1 MKRESI
7 KTYSYRISQAS
18 RTQLVVIMYDM
29 AQEYIHDALELLPS
43 DKDGFCRNIRQV
55 KRIVDELSSSLD
67 MQYDI
72 SKELFVLYMQAG
84 KILVSCLANKSDE
97 GLSKVL
103 HMFEC
108 LRKSFYEISK
118 QDNSAP
124 VLKNTQQV
132 YAGLTY
138 SSAGSSN
145 EISTDP
151 LSNRGYMV

>member
-18 RTQLVVIMYDM
+18 KTQLVVIMYDM
-29 AQEYIHDALELLPS
+29 AQEYIQDALELLPS

-55 KRIVDELSSSLD
+55 KRIIDELSSTL
-67 MQYDI
+67 DI

-84 KILVSCLANKSDE
+84 KVLVACLANKNDE
-97 GLSKVL
+97 GLDKVIYML
-103 HMFEC
+103 KS

-118 QDNSAP
+118 QDDSGP

-138 SSAGSSN
+138 SSVGGSN

-151 LSNRGYMV
+151 LSNRGYIV

>member
-7 KTYSYRISQAS
+7 KTYSYTISQAS
-18 RTQLVVIMYDM
+18 KTQLVVIMYDM
-29 AQEYIHDALELLPS
+29 AQEYIQDALELLPS

-55 KRIVDELSSSLD
+55 KRIIDELSSTLD

-84 KILVSCLANKSDE
+84 KVLVACLANKNDE
-97 GLSKVL
+97 GLDKVIYML
-103 HMFEC
+103 KS

-118 QDNSAP
+118 QDDSGP

-138 SSAGSSN
+138 SSVGGSN

>member
-18 RTQLVVIMYDM
+18 KTQLVVIMYDM
-29 AQEYIHDALELLPS
+29 AQEYIQDALELLPS

-55 KRIVDELSSSLD
+55 KRIIDELSSTLD
-67 MQYDI
+67 MQ
-72 SKELFVLYMQAG
+72 VLVA
-84 KILVSCLANKSDE
+84 CLANKNDE
-97 GLSKVL
+97 GLDKVIYML
-103 HMFEC
+103 KS

-118 QDNSAP
+118 QDDSGP

-138 SSAGSSN
+138 SSVGGSN

-151 LSNRGYMV
+151 LSNRGYIV

>member
-18 RTQLVVIMYDM
+18 KTQLVVIMYDM
-29 AQEYIHDALELLPS
+29 AQEYIQDALELLPS

-55 KRIVDELSSSLD
+55 KRIIDELSSTLD

-84 KILVSCLANKSDE
+84 KVLVACLANKNDE
-97 GLSKVL
+97 GLDKVIYML
-103 HMFEC
+103 KS
-108 LRKSFYEISK
+108 LRKSFYEIS
-118 QDNSAP
+118 
-124 VLKNTQQV
+124 KNTQQV

-138 SSAGSSN
+138 SSVGGSN

-151 LSNRGYMV
+151 LSNRGYIV